1 MPSGVDRSLPAG
13 ALSAGGTVCGVPGCP
28 PGWCGPLSG
37 PQGTAGASQPRGKD
51 CLVCCFQYPCSETT
65 LLRIMLIQAV
75 CSPVP
80 EQRDTRYF
88 PQVLRTMD
96 HACQQ
101 PPGPAECP
109 QSAGP
114 AHCTHLKPHSSL
126 HIKMTRVREDQ
137 GSSVLEPRG
146 REGLQSQV
154 KPEQAPL
161 QGNHILVPSFGSPDL
176 TPIFII
182 KNVVLKQVKEVG
194 GRLENDSDHHLQNQL
209 NWENREGSPNDSG
222 PCHVILVQ
230 QPSEASASPASPK
243 PNRTQSWRSDSTAM
257 KTKSRTYLPILKSYP
272 RIAPHPS
279 KKPSDKT
286 PVDPHGKGTGRE
298 DQSQDK
304 RMCTEDKRD
313 EVSTTTHLLTPS
325 RKHIRKQPDPNRSL
339 SHWRSPASSHSPSP
353 RSPSTLSSFVSC
365 SMSSSDTTTASS
377 YSSSGGSS
385 PPSASR
391 WPRRHGPGLSLLSAA
406 RDRRFLNTVGI
417 LSQSGLLDITLRTQD
432 LLRQSNATDR
442 DIAQLRQH
450 TQLLYQAAN
459 HHNNPYNNDP
469 DNNDPNANTANA
481 GWERIHQAMAQ
492 SGCYPSLKNLGSE
505 EDHNS
510 YSPEPGVGGNAS
522 FKRDSVGCNIATHA
536 HNGVEALV
544 PASPLLAPMSD
555 LLPQYCAV
563 SLSQHSP
570 VSITTSCSRSGQA
583 SAKPPET
590 VTIMPPDSSTHGVL

>member
-1 MPSGVDRSLPAG
+1 MPLEQACLSGREPRASSKNSEDRSNTATLLASRSTADTESNRRGSRCGSEKDSGYSDNNSCTDWLHVDR
-13 ALSAGGTVCGVPGCP
+13 
-28 PGWCGPLSG
+28 
-37 PQGTAGASQPRGKD
+37 
-51 CLVCCFQYPCSETT
+51 EN
-65 LLRIMLIQAV
+65 
-75 CSPVP
+75 
-80 EQRDTRYF
+80 
-88 PQVLRTMD
+88 
-96 HACQQ
+96 
-101 PPGPAECP
+101 
-109 QSAGP
+109 
-114 AHCTHLKPHSSL
+114 
-126 HIKMTRVREDQ
+126 Q
-137 GSSVLEPRG
+137 GSSVSEPREG
-146 REGLQSQV
+146 EGLQSQV

-161 QGNHILVPSFGSPDL
+161 QGNHILVPSPGSPDL

-194 GRLENDSDHHLQNQL
+194 GRLENGSDHHLQNQL
-209 NWENREGSPNDSG
+209 NWENRGGSSNDSG

-325 RKHIRKQPDPNRSL
+325 RKHVRKQPDPKRSL
-339 SHWRSPASSHSPSP
+339 SHWRSPASSSHSPSP
-353 RSPSTLSSFVSC
+353 LSPSTLSSFVSR

-385 PPSASR
+385 PLSARRS
-391 WPRRHGPGLSLLSAA
+391 PRRHGPGLSLFSAA

-459 HHNNPYNNDP
+459 HHNNNPYNSDP

-505 EDHNS
+505 EDHNT
-510 YSPEPGVGGNAS
+510 YSPEPGVGGDAS
-522 FKRDSVGCNIATHA
+522 FKRDSVDPNIATHT
-536 HNGVEALV
+536 HNGVEA
-544 PASPLLAPMSD
+544 PAQPSPLLAPMSD
-555 LLPQYCAV
+555 LLPQYCPV

-570 VSITTSCSRSGQA
+570 VSVTTSRSHSGQA

-590 VTIMPPDSSTHGVL
+590 VTTMPPDSSTHGGLL

>member
-1 MPSGVDRSLPAG
+1 MAHFTSERHVKCSSNVAILILPVVLSMPLEQACLSGREPLASSKNAKDRSN
-13 ALSAGGTVCGVPGCP
+13 
-28 PGWCGPLSG
+28 
-37 PQGTAGASQPRGKD
+37 TA
-51 CLVCCFQYPCSETT
+51 T
-65 LLRIMLIQAV
+65 LLASRSTA
-75 CSPVP
+75 
-80 EQRDTRYF
+80 DTKSNRRGSRCGSEKDSGYSDNNSCTDW
-88 PQVLRTMD
+88 L
-96 HACQQ
+96 HAD
-101 PPGPAECP
+101 
-109 QSAGP
+109 
-114 AHCTHLKPHSSL
+114 
-126 HIKMTRVREDQ
+126 REDQ
-137 GSSVLEPRG
+137 GSSMSEPRG

-161 QGNHILVPSFGSPDL
+161 QGNHILVPSPGSPDL

-182 KNVVLKQVKEVG
+182 KNVVLKQNG
-194 GRLENDSDHHLQNQL
+194 SDHHLQDQL
-209 NWENREGSPNDSG
+209 NWENRGGSSNDSG

-230 QPSEASASPASPK
+230 QPSEALASPTSPK
-243 PNRTQSWRSDSTAM
+243 PHRTQSWRSDSTAM

-279 KKPSDKT
+279 KKPSDKI

-313 EVSTTTHLLTPS
+313 EVSTTTHLLTQS
-325 RKHIRKQPDPNRSL
+325 GKHVRKQPDPKRSL
-339 SHWRSPASSHSPSP
+339 SHWRSLASSHSPSP
-353 RSPSTLSSFVSC
+353 RSRSSSTLSSFVSR
-365 SMSSSDTTTASS
+365 SISSSDTTTASS

-385 PPSASR
+385 PLSASR
-391 WPRRHGPGLSLLSAA
+391 WPRRLGPGLSLFSAA

-432 LLRQSNATDR
+432 LLRQSNATDK

-459 HHNNPYNNDP
+459 HHNKNPYNNDP
-469 DNNDPNANTANA
+469 DNNGPNSNTANA
-481 GWERIHQAMAQ
+481 CWERIHQAMAQ

-510 YSPEPGVGGNAS
+510 YSPEPGVGGDAS
-522 FKRDSVGCNIATHA
+522 FKRDSVGPNIATNT
-536 HNGVEALV
+536 HNDVEA
-544 PASPLLAPMSD
+544 PAPPSPLLAPMSN
-555 LLPQYCAV
+555 LLPQYCPV

-570 VSITTSCSRSGQA
+570 VSITTSHSHSGHA

-590 VTIMPPDSSTHGVL
+590 VTIMPPDSSTHGGLL